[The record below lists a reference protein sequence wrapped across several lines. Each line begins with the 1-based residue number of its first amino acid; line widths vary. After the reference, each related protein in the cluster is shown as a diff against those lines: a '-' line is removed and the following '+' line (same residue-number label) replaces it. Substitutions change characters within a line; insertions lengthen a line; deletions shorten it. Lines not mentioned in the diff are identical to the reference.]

1 MLSEYEGMTH
11 EEKDFALVLFYLITG
26 IVVIIRHF
34 AKEKRESD
42 VYYIVCSI
50 ILNIACCIGLLV
62 YGIFTSGM

>member
-1 MLSEYEGMTH
+1 M
-11 EEKDFALVLFYLITG
+11 KKKILFYLITG

-50 ILNIACCIGLLV
+50 ILNIACCVGLLV